1 MGRYLAIDHGSKRI
15 GLALSDP
22 MKIIAKP
29 FRTITYDNLDDFFN
43 ILFKIIK
50 EEEVEC
56 IILGFPIG
64 MNGQETIQTK
74 QVLEFQKKIKL
85 KINIPILLQD
95 ERLSSLSAEKSLIEQ
110 KIKTGYNKSEI
121 DKTAA
126 AIFLQ
131 QFLDTNRL

>member
-29 FRTITYDNLDDFFN
+29 YKTITYKSLDTFFRLL
-43 ILFKIIK
+43 IDII
-50 EEEVEC
+50 EEELVEC
-56 IILGFPIG
+56 IVLGYPLG
-64 MNGQETIQTK
+64 MKGQETIQTK
-74 QVLEFQKKIKL
+74 QVLEFQKQLKPKIK
-85 KINIPILLQD
+85 IPILLQD
-95 ERLSSLSAEKSLIEQ
+95 ERLSSLSAEKALILQ
-110 KIKTGYNKSEI
+110 KVKTGHNKGHI

-131 QFLDTNRL
+131 QFLDTNSL